1 MRRVII
7 CMISLCVFAQ
17 PIFAENITPTEQRIA
32 DYIVKQ
38 QPAQIALLKKLVN
51 INSGTENVKGVH
63 RVGEMV
69 RPQFKQL
76 GFTTQWFEQPKSMHR
91 AGTLIAEHQGTKGKR
106 LLLIAH
112 LDTVFPPQSDFQRF
126 AINGNLA
133 TGPGVVDDKG
143 GIVVI
148 LYALKALQA
157 ADVLKDTT
165 ITVVLTGDEEESGK
179 PTSISRKPLIDI
191 ANNSDIALDFE
202 LGTLDT
208 LTIARRGISNWFIRT
223 EGNSSHSSEI
233 FQNPVGYG
241 AVFELSRILNTMRDE
256 LSNEEYLSFN
266 PGIILGGTTIDFKK
280 TTTTGSAFGKQ
291 NVIAKEAFASG
302 DLRYISTEQK
312 LDAKQKILTIVE
324 NHLPGTTASITFV
337 DGIPSMPPTKDN
349 LKLLKK
355 YSAVSVTLG
364 YGTITASDPNSRGAG
379 DISYIANKMQAN
391 VSGLGPI
398 GQGTHSTNETLALDA
413 LAMQTQR
420 AALFIY
426 RLTQE

>member
-1 MRRVII
+1 MKQFILF
-7 CMISLCVFAQ
+7 MISMCVFAQ
-17 PIFAENITPTEQRIA
+17 PIFAENITTTEKRMA
-32 DYIVKQ
+32 EYITKQ

-51 INSGTENVKGVH
+51 VNSGTENIKGVH
-63 RVGEMV
+63 RVGEMM

-91 AGTLIAEHQGTKGKR
+91 AGTLIAVHQGSKGKR
-106 LLLIAH
+106 LLLIGH
-112 LDTVFPPQSDFQRF
+112 LDTVFPPNSDFKRF
-126 AINGNLA
+126 AVNGNLA

-191 ANNSDIALDFE
+191 ASKSDIALDFE
-202 LGTLDT
+202 LGTPDT
-208 LTIARRGISNWFIRT
+208 LTIARRGISNWFINT

-233 FQNPVGYG
+233 FQDQIGYG
-241 AVFELSRILNTMRDE
+241 AVFELTRILNSMRDE
-256 LSNEEYLSFN
+256 LSSEKYLSFN
-266 PGIILGGTTIDFKK
+266 PGIILGGTTLAFKK
-280 TTTTGSAFGKQ
+280 TTTSGSAFGKQ
-291 NVIAKEAFASG
+291 NVIAKKAFASG
-302 DLRYISTEQK
+302 DLRYISVDQK

-324 NHLPGTTASITFV
+324 KHLPGTTASITFE
-337 DGIPSMPPTKDN
+337 DGIPSMPPTKSN
-349 LKLLKK
+349 SELLKK
-355 YSAVSVTLG
+355 YSDVSTDLG
-364 YGTITASDPNSRGAG
+364 YEKVSAADPNSRGAG
-379 DISYIANKMQAN
+379 DISYVADKMQAN
-391 VSGLGPI
+391 LSGLGAI
-398 GQGTHSTNETLALDA
+398 GSGAHSTNETLALDT

-426 RLTQE
+426 RLTQ